1 MVSVSHRFIANQN
14 INSHVLEYGK
24 NRYVHKKQIH
34 ITSSNIQYR
43 CGNFVWQFLH
53 FHFWMQKL
61 RIGISSIA
69 LRVLS
74 HLSHFDLPKKID
86 FIHSLVHS
94 LPITTP
100 QKDPKIVH
108 KINTI
113 IDRNRVFILD
123 FLVKI
128 LLVFMYIFSLLK
140 SKSLVFDRKIL
151 LSVNYFCLR
160 TLHTSFA
167 TPPYFYCTGYLIL

>member
-1 MVSVSHRFIANQN
+1 MVSVSHRFIANRN
-14 INSHVLEYGK
+14 TNSHILEYGK

-34 ITSSNIQYR
+34 ITNSNIQYI
-43 CGNFVWQFLH
+43 CGSLVWHFLH
-53 FHFWMQKL
+53 FHFWIQKL
-61 RIGISSIA
+61 RMGISSIA

-74 HLSHFDLPKKID
+74 HLSHFDLPKKMD

-100 QKDPKIVH
+100 QKDQKIVH

-123 FLVKI
+123 FLVK
-128 LLVFMYIFSLLK
+128 VFCQYLCIFFLCLKARVLCGPTWFFLFRNHPLSPSLIK
-140 SKSLVFDRKIL
+140 RGKSLF
-151 LSVNYFCLR
+151 F
-160 TLHTSFA
+160 
-167 TPPYFYCTGYLIL
+167 PPCGI

>member
-1 MVSVSHRFIANQN
+1 MSHRFMASQN
-14 INSHVLEYGK
+14 TNSHMLEYGK

-53 FHFWMQKL
+53 FHFWIQKL
-61 RIGISSIA
+61 RIGISSMA
-69 LRVLS
+69 LRVLL

-100 QKDPKIVH
+100 QKDQKTVH
-108 KINTI
+108 KINNTI
-113 IDRNRVFILD
+113 LQNSVSIFD

-128 LLVFMYIFSLLK
+128 LLVFMYIFSLTK
-140 SKSLVFDRKIL
+140 SKSLVGSYWIL
-151 LSVNYFCLR
+151 L
-160 TLHTSFA
+160 
-167 TPPYFYCTGYLIL
+167 I

>member
-14 INSHVLEYGK
+14 TNSHILEYGK
-24 NRYVHKKQIH
+24 NKYVHKKQIH
-34 ITSSNIQYR
+34 ITSSKIQYR

-53 FHFWMQKL
+53 FHFWIQKL
-61 RIGISSIA
+61 RMGISSIA

-74 HLSHFDLPKKID
+74 HLSHFDLPKKMD

-108 KINTI
+108 KINNTMLQNNVSI
-113 IDRNRVFILD
+113 SD
-123 FLVKI
+123 FLVK
-128 LLVFMYIFSLLK
+128 VFVSIYVYFF
-140 SKSLVFDRKIL
+140 FD
-151 LSVNYFCLR
+151 
-160 TLHTSFA
+160 
-167 TPPYFYCTGYLIL
+167 